1 MNRDILIGF
10 ALLTIIG
17 CGRPRIDP
25 VVEVRAVSREVAS
38 SDATSRA
45 VLGPD
50 DWPGW
55 RGSNADGIATGPA
68 APTKW
73 GETANVL
80 WKVEIPGR
88 GHSSPIVVGERI
100 YLETADE
107 KDETQSVLCLNRAD
121 GSIRWQTTLHKGQLD
136 RALHKENSQASSTLA
151 CDGERL
157 YALFLNARQIWASA
171 LDLEGREIWK
181 KEVGGFDSKF
191 GYASSPVLYESL
203 VLLAADHQQGGFI
216 AALNRNHGDIVWRKK
231 RPSKSSFAT
240 PRVVNLG
247 GKDQMIL
254 AGCDELCSYAPLTGD
269 RLWQTKGTAE
279 TAVGTP
285 VIDGD
290 LIFASGGYPEKNTLA
305 VDASGKKVWQQN
317 VKSYVPSMLTFQGYL
332 YMAPDDGIFRCYEAR
347 TGVEKWS
354 KRVGGNFRASP
365 VLSDGHIYT
374 TDMSGRTIV
383 LKANPQSCEIVA
395 ENQLGTEGFA
405 SPAISRGQLFQRV
418 GDSSTGSRRE
428 WVYCIGQRDVGQ

>member
-1 MNRDILIGF
+1 
-10 ALLTIIG
+10 
-17 CGRPRIDP
+17 
-25 VVEVRAVSREVAS
+25 
-38 SDATSRA
+38 
-45 VLGPD
+45 
-50 DWPGW
+50 
-55 RGSNADGIATGPA
+55 
-68 APTKW
+68 
-73 GETANVL
+73 
-80 WKVEIPGR
+80 
-88 GHSSPIVVGERI
+88 
-100 YLETADE
+100 
-107 KDETQSVLCLNRAD
+107 
-121 GSIRWQTTLHKGQLD
+121 
-136 RALHKENSQASSTLA
+136 
-151 CDGERL
+151 
-157 YALFLNARQIWASA
+157 
-171 LDLEGREIWK
+171 
-181 KEVGGFDSKF
+181 
-191 GYASSPVLYESL
+191 
-203 VLLAADHQQGGFI
+203 
-216 AALNRNHGDIVWRKK
+216 
-231 RPSKSSFAT
+231 
-240 PRVVNLG
+240 
-247 GKDQMIL
+247 MIL